1 MIGKG
6 LWILQI
12 YNTLLEMNNPR
23 RKFIRKTASLAALSM
38 AGLPV
43 AKGGIS
49 MNPSPKQRKQA
60 EKDMGLQM
68 CLAYFWGIEPRKV
81 ALARQ
86 MDVLGAVGG
95 INPAMAGLQGEKPW
109 DRKVIRGVKE
119 AWEKEG
125 LTLRVIEGPPALG
138 TSTKLGLADRDE
150 EIDNFITLMKNLSL
164 EGIDTICYN
173 WMPVISWA
181 RTSLDRPSRGG
192 ALVSAFDIE
201 DVMGKEKI
209 TQFGELTSQKMWD
222 NLRYFLNA
230 AVPEA
235 EKYGIK
241 LALHP
246 DDPPVDNI
254 QGIPR
259 IMTSV
264 DAFKKLLDIYPSPH
278 NGITF
283 CQGSF
288 ASMGQAGQGENIP
301 EAIRYFGKKDVIHF
315 VHFRDVR
322 GHSTN
327 FEETFH
333 DDGKT
338 DMFEAM
344 KCYHE
349 IGFKGPIRPDHVPTM
364 AGDSNDKPGYST
376 IGTLFAIGYM
386 RGLMEGVSKTSQ

>member
-1 MIGKG
+1 M
-6 LWILQI
+6 
-12 YNTLLEMNNPR
+12 TNPR
-23 RKFIRKTASLAALSM
+23 RKFIKKSASLAALSM
-38 AGLPV
+38 AG
-43 AKGGIS
+43 IS
-49 MNPSPKQRKQA
+49 AVHSRDIKTWSGKTLANA

-95 INPAMAGLQGEKPW
+95 INPGMAGLQGEKPW
-109 DRKVIRGVKE
+109 DKKVIRGVKE
-119 AWEKEG
+119 AWKKEG
-125 LTLRVIEGPPALG
+125 LTLRVIEGPPSLG

-150 EIDNFITLMKNLSL
+150 EIGNFITFMKNLSL
-164 EGIDTICYN
+164 EGVDTICYN

-181 RTSLDRPSRGG
+181 RTTLDRPSRGG
-192 ALVSAFDIE
+192 ALVSAFDME
-201 DVMGKEKI
+201 DVLEREKI
-209 TQFGELTSQKMWD
+209 TDYGELNHQKMWD
-222 NLRYFLNA
+222 NLEYFLKA

-235 EKYGIK
+235 EKYGIR

-246 DDPPVDNI
+246 DDPPVDDI

-264 DAFKKLLDIYPSPH
+264 DAFKKLLDLYPSPY

-288 ASMGQAGQGENIP
+288 ASMGNAHDGVDIP
-301 EAIRYFGKKDVIHF
+301 AAIRYFGQKEAIHF

-322 GHSTN
+322 GHKTN

-344 KCYHE
+344 KCYYE

-364 AGDSNDKPGYST
+364 ASDSNDKPGYST

-386 RGLMEGVSKTSQ
+386 RGLMEGVTKSAQ

>member
-1 MIGKG
+1 MKEN
-6 LWILQI
+6 Q
-12 YNTLLEMNNPR
+12 R
-23 RKFIRKTASLAALSM
+23 RKFIKRSASLAAFSLAGSNLALSHPR
-38 AGLPV
+38 LE
-43 AKGGIS
+43 KK
-49 MNPSPKQRKQA
+49 PSWLK
-60 EKDMGLQM
+60 KDLGMDM
-68 CLAYFWGIEPRKV
+68 CLAYFWGIEPRKT

-95 INPAMAGLQGEKPW
+95 INPAMAGLKGPKPW
-109 DRKVIRGVKE
+109 EKEVIKGVKA

-125 LTLRVIEGPPALG
+125 LSFKVVEGPPSLG
-138 TSTKLGLADRDE
+138 TPTKLGLEGRDE
-150 EIDNFITLMKNLSL
+150 EIDNFITLMKHLSE
-164 EGIDTICYN
+164 EGIDVICYN
-173 WMPVISWA
+173 WMPVINWA
-181 RTSLDRPSRGG
+181 RTTLDRPSRGG

-201 DVMGKEKI
+201 DIQDQEKI
-209 TQFGELTSQKMWD
+209 TEYGELSHEKMWE
-222 NLRYFLNA
+222 NLDYFLKA
-230 AVPEA
+230 VVPEA
-235 EKYGIK
+235 EKYRVK

-246 DDPPVDNI
+246 DDPPIDGI
-254 QGIPR
+254 RGIPR
-259 IMTSV
+259 IMNSV
-264 DAFKKLLDIYPSPH
+264 EAFKKLIELYPSPS

-288 ASMGQAGQGENIP
+288 ASMGKAGEDVDIP
-301 EAIRYFGKKDVIHF
+301 AAIRYFGKKEAIHF

-322 GHSTN
+322 GHSSN

-344 KCYHE
+344 SCYQE

-386 RGLMEGVSKTSQ
+386 RGLMEGVQKQNR